1 MNKHQGFA
9 IVAVLLIIAVVV
21 TLVAGSLWLSS
32 INKRI
37 NQNDAVTTQVVNV
50 AQGGNAYW
58 KAELVSLYNFM
69 VNNFDLYQDD
79 LDAYIQANPNNN
91 ISCGNYFAI
100 GIDTNRDGT
109 IDVGNGGTLPSVKV
123 PVGSQEG
130 SVSVTFKVTGSR
142 INLTAK
148 GTLGGSRAT
157 VSDEF
162 SLSSINIWNNAV
174 FTDRSAANARI
185 QGRADIRGAIH
196 ILGEGLNATDTAL
209 DVTGNFGLGN
219 TYEGLNSSLGVGS
232 LGLSNPHPQDLCATL
247 RVRRGKVLMDG
258 SSQIGAPETANADP
272 YLDRLKGVYTNNGFT
287 GGVEEGQS
295 GANIYSENGMSAKY
309 DAGDSFDFPALNDN
323 VPNTSPSI
331 TWAQQLRSNSLV
343 LSGDSNDDR
352 NILPT
357 VNTSGQIDWHGI
369 LTLQQ
374 FTLTTGKTYLSPGCL
389 TGGLFGINALGLTA
403 SVAPAIT
410 PSDTPLVKALELFAA
425 TNPILR
431 NMLPLMAGLG
441 NENGNGNGGNNG
453 GGVLASTFTLVQN
466 TTPDFSC
473 VKYKVKGL
481 LPNPSQDEVI
491 TEVTWSKTNNQLYI
505 GGKGGVVTFLGKNLA
520 ISGGNG
526 ANDRISYKGNGV
538 LFAES
543 NNVNAVTG
551 VAAANSG
558 GDISLGID
566 FLPASGKAAKIDALG
581 KRTTDSTHNNTYPAT
596 TLIGVVARN
605 ELRSE
610 TSTNQFTIAA
620 YAQERVEVTK
630 QTLVAGGIVTKIFD
644 AGSQVPT
651 VLYVPGLS
659 EKISRFMPGAG
670 GNGFAVTNVA
680 WLRQ

>member
-79 LDAYIQANPNNN
+79 LDAYIAANPNNN
-91 ISCGNYFAI
+91 ITCGNYFAI

-109 IDVGNGGTLPSVKV
+109 IDVQNNGTLPAVKI

-196 ILGEGLNATDTAL
+196 ILGEGLSATDTAL
-209 DVTGNFGLGN
+209 DVSGNFGLGN

-232 LGLSNPHPQDLCATL
+232 LGLSNPRPQDLCATL
-247 RVRRGKVLMDG
+247 RVRRGKVLMGG

-323 VPNTSPSI
+323 VPNTSPAI
-331 TWAQQLRSNSLV
+331 TWAQQMRNNSLV
-343 LSGDSNDDR
+343 LSGNSNDDR
-352 NILPT
+352 NRLPVVT
-357 VNTSGQIDWHGI
+357 ASGTDWTGI
-369 LTLQQ
+369 PAVLQAP
-374 FTLTTGKTYLSPGCL
+374 LTTNSTYLSPGCRAA
-389 TGGLFGINALGLTA
+389 TGLFGVPATSANA
-403 SVAPAIT
+403 
-410 PSDTPLVKALELFAA
+410 
-425 TNPILR
+425 
-431 NMLPLMAGLG
+431 
-441 NENGNGNGGNNG
+441 
-453 GGVLASTFTLVQN
+453 FTLVQN
-466 TTPDFSC
+466 STPDFSC
-473 VKYKVKGL
+473 VKYRVKGL
-481 LPNPSQDEVI
+481 LPNLSQDEVI

-505 GGKGGVVTFLGKNLA
+505 GGKGGVVTFLGKNLT

-543 NNVNAVTG
+543 NNVNSTTG

-581 KRTTDSTHNNTYPAT
+581 KRTTDSTYNNTYPAT